1 MKPTESQFTEDV
13 SRGFRTDD
21 VHQPLGMHWTK
32 DEAVAHHF
40 ASLGSPNSTVIYA
53 KANPNNIIK
62 IGSDEHRIV
71 QREHAVESEN
81 SAEQESTIRPG
92 SKVLVTGIHKTNDKG
107 KTRLRTYI
115 KGKEME
121 A

>member
-1 MKPTESQFTEDV
+1 MEPTKRQFTEDV
-13 SRGFRTDD
+13 ARGFRTNEIQ
-21 VHQPLGMHWTK
+21 QPLGMHWSR

-40 ASLGSPNSTVIYA
+40 ANFGEPQTSVIYA

-62 IGSDEHRIV
+62 IGSDEHRTV

-81 SAEQESTIRPG
+81 SAEQEATIRPG
-92 SKVLVTGIHKTNDKG
+92 SKILVTGIHKTNDKG
-107 KTRLRTYI
+107 KTRLRTYRN
-115 KGKEME
+115 GKEMT